1 MGVRQNRA
9 RAVRRD
15 RAGRRGASSPGRAPP
30 GPRCRRPCR
39 AGSGGPARWG
49 VSLPHSES
57 QGLSRAPAASSGVF
71 LRRGGRANAALR
83 PSGRPGA
90 DASAGTRRPRAA
102 RGQRGAAWSSS
113 RRPLSCLQTA
123 SEERQASILSL
134 SPALTPSFFSCLTN
148 PRIIQLR
155 KRWKEVSE
163 GGGRRVEIFGSSAP
177 GERGAE
183 EVGGWV
189 EECGGGARCAP
200 RGPPA
205 GDRRAAPR
213 AAPLPEEDP
222 PPGRPLRAADGALRG
237 RRRSAGIP
245 DGGG

>member
-1 MGVRQNRA
+1 MGVQKNLGPGQCAWTPRGGAEPEIHGALLQ
-9 RAVRRD
+9 
-15 RAGRRGASSPGRAPP
+15 GRGA
-30 GPRCRRPCR
+30 
-39 AGSGGPARWG
+39 
-49 VSLPHSES
+49 
-57 QGLSRAPAASSGVF
+57 
-71 LRRGGRANAALR
+71 GGRAELAAAGRLAGECHFLTWSPRDFHGLPRCLR
-83 PSGRPGA
+83 VFFSAGEEGRTRL
-90 DASAGTRRPRAA
+90 SALLAAQERTRARGTRRPRAA

-177 GERGAE
+177 GEHRAE

-189 EECGGGARCAP
+189 EECGVGESA
-200 RGPPA
+200 
-205 GDRRAAPR
+205 
-213 AAPLPEEDP
+213 
-222 PPGRPLRAADGALRG
+222 LRAELLGDWR
-237 RRRSAGIP
+237 
-245 DGGG
+245 